1 MRITKYT
8 TLLNIDKQCM
18 LVKESALNY
27 PVERLENPESIYK
40 MLCDVFNHNKQ
51 TEEYVYLLCFNT
63 KCRLLGVF
71 ELSHGAVNQSICST
85 REIFQKVL
93 LCNASSFVLAHNHPS
108 GDALPSQEDFAAYRK
123 IKEASQLMDLPIMDN
138 IIVGDNYYS
147 FKENNI

>member
-8 TLLNIDKQCM
+8 TLLDKDRQCT

-27 PVERLENPESIYK
+27 PVENFTSPQSIYK
-40 MLCDVFNHNKQ
+40 MLCDVFNHNIQ

-63 KCRLLGVF
+63 KCRLIGVF

-85 REIFQKVL
+85 REIFQKAL
-93 LCNASSFVLAHNHPS
+93 LCNASGFVLAHNHPS
-108 GDALPSQEDFAAYRK
+108 GDTSPGKEDLAVYRK
-123 IKEASQLMDLPIMDN
+123 IKEATQLMDLPIMDN

-147 FKENNI
+147 FKENGI